1 MEPLFKVHFFL
12 DETAPRPIPVFSLL
26 QDYRRSVLEQVA
38 AMRSMTD
45 AKVCDLDT
53 IKRLEG
59 RWNAAL
65 LNASATVHVK
75 ATQLAEVQ
83 AYHKQMRIIK
93 AFLEVLA
100 GEREK
105 SSL

>member
-1 MEPLFKVHFFL
+1 M
-12 DETAPRPIPVFSLL
+12 
-26 QDYRRSVLEQVA
+26 LEQVA
-38 AMRSMTD
+38 AMRSMTA
-45 AKVCDLDT
+45 AKVCDPDAL
-53 IKRLEG
+53 KRLEG

-83 AYHKQMRIIK
+83 AYHKQMRIIR

>member
-1 MEPLFKVHFFL
+1 MKLPP
-12 DETAPRPIPVFSLL
+12 PRPIAVFPLL

-38 AMRSMTD
+38 AIRSMTA
-45 AKVCDLDT
+45 AKVCDPDAF
-53 IKRLEG
+53 KRLEG

-83 AYHKQMRIIK
+83 AYHKQMRIIR

-105 SSL
+105 FSL

>member
-1 MEPLFKVHFFL
+1 M
-12 DETAPRPIPVFSLL
+12 
-26 QDYRRSVLEQVA
+26 LEQVA
-38 AMRSMTD
+38 TMRSMTA
-45 AKVCDLDT
+45 AKVCDPAVL
-53 IKRLEG
+53 KRLEG
-59 RWNAAL
+59 RCNTAL
-65 LNASATVHVK
+65 LNASVTVHVK

-83 AYHKQMRIIK
+83 AYHKQMRIIR

>member
-1 MEPLFKVHFFL
+1 MTYRCFV
-12 DETAPRPIPVFSLL
+12 LL
-26 QDYRRSVLEQVA
+26 QDYRCSVLEQVA
-38 AMRSMTD
+38 TMRSMTA
-45 AKVCDLDT
+45 AKVCDPAVL
-53 IKRLEG
+53 KRLEG
-59 RWNAAL
+59 RWNTAL

-83 AYHKQMRIIK
+83 AYHKQMRIIR